1 MQGKRMEIWE
11 VRVSA
16 EWYPGQ
22 LRAGAWEDLGSCAG
36 GAPEQVACPQELWAG
51 PPSTRREGV
60 RSPWPVPQP
69 CPGTMGEGKQGKA
82 SHNLPPA
89 RASPP
94 KAPQPPSAS
103 WGGQGLFLPCSPS
116 PQLGCSWC
124 RGVRMLSL
132 FLLPPLSSL
141 PRRHALPSLM
151 EGCLQ
156 RGCALLSSG
165 QPFLHE
171 ATHTTHQSGL
181 IC

>member
-1 MQGKRMEIWE
+1 MVPRA
-11 VRVSA
+11 A
-16 EWYPGQ
+16 EGRGLGRSRGLCWGCP
-22 LRAGAWEDLGSCAG
+22 RAR
-36 GAPEQVACPQELWAG
+36 G
-51 PPSTRREGV
+51 PVPNSSVLAHPSTRGEGV

-69 CPGTMGEGKQGKA
+69 CPGTMGEGEQGKA

-89 RASPP
+89 GASPRT
-94 KAPQPPSAS
+94 APQPPSAS

-132 FLLPPLSSL
+132 FLLPPWSSL
-141 PRRHALPSLM
+141 PRRHALPSPM
-151 EGCLQ
+151 EGCLR

-171 ATHTTHQSGL
+171 AAHTTR
-181 IC
+181 